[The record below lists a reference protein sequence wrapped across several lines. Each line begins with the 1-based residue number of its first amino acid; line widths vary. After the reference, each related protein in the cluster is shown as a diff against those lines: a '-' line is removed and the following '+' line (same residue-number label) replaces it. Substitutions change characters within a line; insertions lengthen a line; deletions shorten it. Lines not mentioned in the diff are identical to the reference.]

1 MSGSA
6 AEAPG
11 GALAPLRRPRFRRVW
26 VAEASTVMGEGMFF
40 VAVAV
45 LVIELQGVGAEVGAV
60 LAGASLLLAL
70 MLPLGGWLGD
80 HFQAER
86 LMFVTNLARAALM
99 AVLAALVLAG
109 DPPMAAIYVLVAA
122 MGAVDGLHFP
132 VVFSFAPRAVPPPE
146 LPAANSLIQG
156 TETVSDL
163 IGPGVAA
170 VAIAALGLGATFVA
184 VAACSALAALVL
196 LRAALGAARLT
207 PGAGRAPREE
217 AEGPLAQ
224 FTAGLR
230 VARSEPAVRWPLI
243 MIAALSLV
251 GLGPFLVGGA
261 ALAETRL
268 GGASALALLFSGY
281 GLGTLIGLGA
291 VARLGITDR
300 RRPLVLS
307 TVTVMGLGLAAS
319 GPGGGARARPRGR
332 RRGRGGRVR
341 ARCRA
346 DDLAAGERPRGGDG
360 PRDEPRGTGL
370 RGHRSAVLRRRRPA
384 AAAGRHHA
392 VFDHR
397 RLHRAGRPAGAAKPG
412 TQLKL
417 SLRPGPARALA
428 HGASYCFHLTLQPT
442 GSVSA
447 RSGSRPSPTAS
458 SASRSQAASW
468 LSSRWSASGA
478 PA

>member
-163 IGPGVAA
+163 VGPGVAA
-170 VAIAALGLGATFVA
+170 VGIAALGLGATFVA

-230 VARSEPAVRWPLI
+230 VARAEPAVRWPLI

-307 TVTVMGLGLAAS
+307 TVTVMGLGLAA
-319 GPGGGARARPRGR
+319 
-332 RRGRGGRVR
+332 
-341 ARCRA
+341 
-346 DDLAAGERPRGGDG
+346 L
-360 PRDEPRGTGL
+360 GL
-370 RGHRSAVLRRRRPA
+370 VEAPAPALA
-384 AAAGRHHA
+384 AAAA
-392 VFDHR
+392 VGVAESVLDVALTTWLQESAPEEVMAR
-397 RLHRAGRPAGAAKPG
+397 VMSLVVLAYVGTDPLSYAVAGLLLPLGVTTLFLITGGFTVLAGLLALRSPG
-412 TQLKL
+412 L
-417 SLRPGPARALA
+417 S
-428 HGASYCFHLTLQPT
+428 
-442 GSVSA
+442 
-447 RSGSRPSPTAS
+447 
-458 SASRSQAASW
+458 
-468 LSSRWSASGA
+468 
-478 PA
+478 

>member
-1 MSGSA
+1 
-6 AEAPG
+6 
-11 GALAPLRRPRFRRVW
+11 
-26 VAEASTVMGEGMFF
+26 MGEGMFF

-45 LVIELQGVGAEVGAV
+45 LVIDLQGVGAEVGAV

-132 VVFSFAPRAVPPPE
+132 VVFSFAPRAVPPRE

-163 IGPGVAA
+163 VGPGVAA

-207 PGAGRAPREE
+207 PGAGRDPE

-230 VARSEPAVRWPLI
+230 VARSQPAVRWPLI

-300 RRPLVLS
+300 RRVLVLS
-307 TVTVMGLGLAAS
+307 TVTVMGLGLAA
-319 GPGGGARARPRGR
+319 
-332 RRGRGGRVR
+332 
-341 ARCRA
+341 
-346 DDLAAGERPRGGDG
+346 L
-360 PRDEPRGTGL
+360 GL
-370 RGHRSAVLRRRRPA
+370 VEAPVPALA
-384 AAAGRHHA
+384 AAAA
-392 VFDHR
+392 VGVAESVLDVALTTWLQESAPEEVMAR
-397 RLHRAGRPAGAAKPG
+397 VMSLVVLAYVGTDPLSYAVAGLLLPLGVTTLFLITGGFTVLAGLLALRSPG
-412 TQLKL
+412 L
-417 SLRPGPARALA
+417 SAPP
-428 HGASYCFHLTLQPT
+428 
-442 GSVSA
+442 
-447 RSGSRPSPTAS
+447 PTAS
-458 SASRSQAASW
+458 T
-468 LSSRWSASGA
+468 
-478 PA
+478 